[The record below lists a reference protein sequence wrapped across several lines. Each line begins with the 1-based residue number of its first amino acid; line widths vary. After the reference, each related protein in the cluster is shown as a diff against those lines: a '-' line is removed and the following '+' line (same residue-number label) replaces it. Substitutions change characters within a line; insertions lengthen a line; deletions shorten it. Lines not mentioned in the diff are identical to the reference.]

1 MAYQFMKG
9 TPKGWRQAPLLQP
22 VLGTDDTDTQAYV
35 IFLRDPALLSNSP
48 PQYQTVSD

>member
-1 MAYQFMKG
+1 MKG

-22 VLGTDDTDTQAYV
+22 VLGADDTDTQAYA